1 MKKHFIILAVLMTC
15 LLNSCTQDEETVY
28 SCNDAINKWAKENI
42 SMIQKMS
49 RNEWNQ
55 LEAKKKRAAY
65 VGFTQQQRIM
75 FWHEKLEELKSI
87 DWSQEELAHIML
99 VGKFIDE
106 HNEFFLGK
114 KLTDEQSDILY
125 RFCYTWI
132 QEGIEK
138 YGWTKATAISIIGTG
153 NTVTDKD
160 GGYTPDPGP
169 NPGSDQECECH
180 ADNIVFTICTA
191 GREQCDKADC
201 ISTSVGCGFF
211 FSEECNG
218 LCN

>member
-1 MKKHFIILAVLMTC
+1 MDFGEVH
-15 LLNSCTQDEETVY
+15 NEEI
-28 SCNDAINKWAKENI
+28 SDCKGMLFFGKWAKENI
-42 SMIQKMS
+42 STIQKMS

-65 VGFTQQQRIM
+65 VGFTQQQRIK
-75 FWHEKLEELKSI
+75 FWHEKLEELKSL
-87 DWSQEELAHIML
+87 DWTQEELAHIML

-114 KLTDEQSDILY
+114 KLTDEQSDNLY

-138 YGWTKATAISIIGTG
+138 FGWTKATAVSIIGTG
-153 NTVTDKD
+153 NAVTDKG
-160 GGYTPDPGP
+160 GGYTPDPG
-169 NPGSDQECECH
+169 SDEECECH
-180 ADNIVFTICTA
+180 ANNIAYTLCIA

-201 ISTSVGCGFF
+201 ISTSTGCGFF
-211 FSEECNG
+211 WSEECNG